1 MSGHTAQSGIGT
13 PPKSTNLRETV
24 REITGYWWVG
34 LVAGI
39 AWLVISLVI
48 LQFDS
53 ASVTTVSVLVGLL
66 FLLAG
71 IQNVALA
78 TVPAAHRWVPALFS
92 ALFLISAVICF
103 IDPVDTLRWP

>member
-13 PPKSTNLRETV
+13 PPESTNLRETV
-24 REITGYWWVG
+24 REITGYWWFG

-53 ASVTTVSVLVGLL
+53 ASVTTVGVLVGLPVPSRRRRERRPRDRARRASL
-66 FLLAG
+66 GAR
-71 IQNVALA
+71 AL
-78 TVPAAHRWVPALFS
+78 
-92 ALFLISAVICF
+92 
-103 IDPVDTLRWP
+103 